1 MPRVPDSERKI
12 AFAPRLKLKRRGPN
26 RSASQE
32 MTPDQMRV
40 FEKAFGEAARHVNN
54 LGLMIFDPSPE
65 QARHLDDLLKEL
77 ADQIETIRYQLTG
90 P

>member
-1 MPRVPDSERKI
+1 MPRVPDNERKI
-12 AFAPRLKLKRRGPN
+12 AFTPRLKSKRGSTS
-26 RSASQE
+26 RSESPE

-54 LGLMIFDPSPE
+54 LGLMIFDPSPN
-65 QARHLDDLLKEL
+65 QSRYLDDLLEEL
-77 ADQIETIRYQLTG
+77 ADQIEAIRYRLTG

>member
-12 AFAPRLKLKRRGPN
+12 VFAPRLKPKRRDAN
-26 RSASQE
+26 LSASQE

-40 FEKAFGEAARHVNN
+40 FEKAFGETARHVNN
-54 LGLMIFDPSPE
+54 LGLMVFDPSPD
-65 QARHLDDLLKEL
+65 QAQHLDDLLEEL
-77 ADQIETIRYQLTG
+77 AEQIEAIRYGLTG

>member
-12 AFAPRLKLKRRGPN
+12 AFTPRLKSKREAPSLSESRP
-26 RSASQE
+26 

-40 FEKAFGEAARHVNN
+40 FEKAFGEAARHVSN
-54 LGLMIFDPSPE
+54 LGLMIFDPSPD
-65 QARHLDDLLKEL
+65 QAEHLDDLLEGP
-77 ADQIETIRYQLTG
+77 ADQIEAIRYRLTG

>member
-1 MPRVPDSERKI
+1 
-12 AFAPRLKLKRRGPN
+12 
-26 RSASQE
+26 

-54 LGLMIFDPSPE
+54 LGLMIFDPSPN
-65 QARHLDDLLKEL
+65 QSRYLDDLLEEL
-77 ADQIETIRYQLTG
+77 ADQIEAIRYRLTG

>member
-1 MPRVPDSERKI
+1 MPRVPDNERKI
-12 AFAPRLKLKRRGPN
+12 AFAPRLKPRRRDSN
-26 RSASQE
+26 RSAPEE

-54 LGLMIFDPSPE
+54 LGLMIFNPSPD
-65 QARHLDDLLKEL
+65 QAEHLDDLLKEL
-77 ADQIETIRYQLTG
+77 ADQIETIRYRLTG

>member
-1 MPRVPDSERKI
+1 
-12 AFAPRLKLKRRGPN
+12 
-26 RSASQE
+26 

-40 FEKAFGEAARHVNN
+40 FEKAFGEAARPVNN

-65 QARHLDDLLKEL
+65 QARQLDDLLKEL
-77 ADQIETIRYQLTG
+77 ADQIETIRYRLTA

>member
-1 MPRVPDSERKI
+1 MPRVPDNERKI
-12 AFAPRLKLKRRGPN
+12 AFSPRLKPKRRDSN

-40 FEKAFGEAARHVNN
+40 FEKAFGETARHVNN

-77 ADQIETIRYQLTG
+77 AYTRKTWQVGT
-90 P
+90 

>member
-1 MPRVPDSERKI
+1 MPRVHDNERKI
-12 AFAPRLKLKRRGPN
+12 AFTPRLKPKRGDPN

-54 LGLMIFDPSPE
+54 LGLMIFNPSPD
-65 QARHLDDLLKEL
+65 QAEHLDDLLKEL
-77 ADQIETIRYQLTG
+77 ADQIETIRYRLTG